1 MPKIVATQELD
12 QVYSLIA
19 RHPEGL
25 GIDGLLAENGAIS
38 RRTLQR
44 RLAVLVHEQ
53 RIVSMGEARATRYV
67 VSSRPAPFFPGI
79 APQIAPQNQLQSPA
93 APYGSRQVANASA
106 AVSAI
111 TLSPEGLEIRAHVS
125 QPREKRTPV
134 GYSMEFLEG
143 YYPNHTAYLP
153 ESLRVQLRSM
163 GRSRTEQTPAGTFA
177 RDVLGRLLID
187 LSWASSKLEGNTYSW
202 LDTER
207 LIAHGQ
213 VADDKD
219 ALETQMI
226 LNHKAAIE
234 YLVHNSEQVGINPE
248 TLIALHA
255 LLADGLMTDPL
266 TVGRLRNCP
275 VGIGGSVYQ
284 PLAVP
289 QGIEEIFGIVLQMAD
304 EIEDPFEQSFFLMV
318 HLPYLQPFEDVNK
331 RVSRLAANIPLI
343 RHNLCP
349 LTFLDVPQQL
359 YVDALLGV
367 YELNRIELLRDVY
380 FAAYHRSCQQ
390 YAATRREMAQPDTF
404 RMRYRKELAD
414 TIRAIVRGALAVTEQ
429 NIRQHLP
436 ASLPEADRARFVALV
451 LAEFTTLHAGN
462 AVRFGL
468 RPLEFAEWQSNTS
481 ASNPDSTP

>member
-1 MPKIVATQELD
+1 MPKLISAEKVE
-12 QVYSLIA
+12 QVFTLLKS
-19 RHPEGL
+19 HPEGL
-25 GIDGLLAENGAIS
+25 GVDGLLAALGAEMS

-44 RLAVLVHEQ
+44 RLAGLVASG
-53 RIVSMGEARATRYV
+53 RITSRGEGRATRYV
-67 VSSRPAPFFPGI
+67 LPSPSSEFAPTI
-79 APQIAPQNQLQSPA
+79 APNNLIQSPKA
-93 APYGSRQVANASA
+93 AYLAHIPG
-106 AVSAI
+106 I
-111 TLSPEGLEIRAHVS
+111 TLSVEGIEIRTQVS

-134 GYSMEFLEG
+134 GYNMAFLES
-143 YYPNHTAYLP
+143 YYPNYTFYLP
-153 ESLRVQLRSM
+153 ESLRTQLHSM
-163 GRSRTEQTPAGTFA
+163 GRSPTQQKQPETPAGTFA
-177 RDVLGRLLID
+177 RDILSRLLID

-207 LIAHGQ
+207 LIAQGQ
-213 VADDKD
+213 AADDKD

-234 YLVHNSEQVGINPE
+234 YLVHNSEQVGINPD
-248 TLIALHA
+248 TVIALHA

-284 PLAVP
+284 PLSVP
-289 QGIEEIFGIVLQMAD
+289 QSIEELFGIVLQMAD

-349 LTFLDVPQQL
+349 LTFLDVPQPL

-367 YELNRIELLRDVY
+367 YELNRIELLRDVF
-380 FAAYHRSCQQ
+380 FAAYHRSSQQ

-414 TIRAIVRGALAVTEQ
+414 TIRAIVRGGLAVNQT
-429 NIRQHLP
+429 NISQHLP
-436 ASLPEADRARFVALV
+436 ASLPEADQPRFLALV
-451 LAEFTTLHAGN
+451 QTEFTTLHAGN
-462 AVRFGL
+462 AIRFGL
-468 RPLEFAEWQSNTS
+468 RPLEFADWQNQTS
-481 ASNPDSTP
+481 ASNPDQPQ

>member
-1 MPKIVATQELD
+1 MPKQISALELD
-12 QVYSLIA
+12 QVCSLIA
-19 RHPEGL
+19 RHPEGV
-25 GIDGLLAENGAIS
+25 GVEGLLSVLGAGVS

-44 RLAVLVHEQ
+44 RLATLVLEQ
-53 RIVSMGEARATRYV
+53 RIVSVGEARATRYV
-67 VSSRPAPFFPGI
+67 VAGRQAPVFFGI
-79 APQIAPQNQLQSPA
+79 APEIAPKNRLQSPVL
-93 APYGSRQVANASA
+93 PYSPKHVANTSA

-111 TLSPEGLEIRAHVS
+111 TLSPEGLEIRAYVS
-125 QPREKRTPV
+125 QSREKRSPV
-134 GYSMEFLEG
+134 GYSMEFLES

-153 ESLRVQLRSM
+153 ESLRAQLRSM
-163 GRSRTEQTPAGTFA
+163 GHPPAEQTPAGTFA
-177 RDVLGRLLID
+177 RDILGRLLID

-248 TLIALHA
+248 TLVSLHA

-275 VGIGGSVYQ
+275 VGIGGSVYL

-289 QGIEEIFGIVLQMAD
+289 QGVAELFAIILQVAD
-304 EIEDPFEQSFFLMV
+304 EIDDPFEQSFFLMV

-380 FAAYHRSCQQ
+380 VAAYHRSCQQ
-390 YAATRREMAQPDTF
+390 YAATRREMIQPDTF
-404 RMRYRKELAD
+404 RMRYRQALAE
-414 TIRAIVRGALAVTEQ
+414 TIRNIIQNNLAVNENT
-429 NIRQHLP
+429 IRQYLP
-436 ASLPEADRARFVALV
+436 ASVAETDRPRFITLV
-451 LAEFTTLHAGN
+451 QQEFKTLHAGN
-462 AVRFGL
+462 AIRFGI
-468 RPLEFAEWQSNTS
+468 RPLVFEGWKGRVG
-481 ASNPDSTP
+481 